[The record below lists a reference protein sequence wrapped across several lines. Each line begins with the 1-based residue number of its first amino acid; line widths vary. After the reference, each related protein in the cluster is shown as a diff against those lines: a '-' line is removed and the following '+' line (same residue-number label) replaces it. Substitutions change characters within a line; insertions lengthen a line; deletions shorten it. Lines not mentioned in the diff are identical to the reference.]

1 MIESGMCS
9 LKNEVHLLMKNMS
22 SCCAGGLMFWAV
34 GWAFTMGEGSL
45 SSPYNGWG
53 EFFYEPDWYD
63 GAAAERALTFFY
75 QLALSAL
82 STSIVSG
89 AMAERCNFRSFL
101 IFSAF
106 NVITYAFPA
115 YWIW

>member
-1 MIESGMCS
+1 MS
-9 LKNEVHLLMKNMS
+9 LWNKRTGVSNIWDLEWTSLTL
-22 SCCAGGLMFWAV
+22 
-34 GWAFTMGEGSL
+34 GWAFTMGEGEL
-45 SSPYNGWG
+45 SSAYNGWG

>member
-1 MIESGMCS
+1 MCS

-22 SCCAGGLMFWAV
+22 SCCA
-34 GWAFTMGEGSL
+34 

-63 GAAAERALTFFY
+63 GAEAERALTFFY

-82 STSIVSG
+82 CTSIVSG

-106 NVITYAFPA
+106 NVFTYAFPT